1 MTVEGTLQ
9 KLQQMLAAGEVENA
23 ASTIQSCREEL
34 SGEPRALLPLLDQLD
49 RDRNTS
55 VLQPLIEKLQE
66 INLLPLESAIFDLR
80 MKFRDGNHAEA
91 LRAVDKVL
99 AIAND
104 NVEALRTGGRIG
116 NLTRDENVALRYW
129 ERLGRTNPSDA
140 EAALQA
146 ARIHLRRQRYAQAL
160 DWAKQAAERRTD
172 AEPLQI
178 AVSASLETGW
188 EEASDSLLVG
198 LFAIDRG
205 RALTA
210 LSRLLQELDHEGAA
224 RLLASLQ
231 GKFASDPALT
241 EIVNK
246 TYSGWLMAALEQ
258 ELASRELEAAAY
270 YRAARVVKPADSSA
284 QRALDKLCAPSLVA
298 MRETFNSRDFDGAV
312 EHGMMAARINPEC
325 FEAWQTV
332 GRAQFTRGNI
342 AEAGDAF
349 RRCTELNAKDA
360 SSWLTYGLAQN
371 HAGDRLGALRA
382 FQKARALSDSDV
394 KREAEASIASLHA
407 PLVRDARQAAS
418 AGDIDLAWD
427 LSEAVL
433 SIRPSDSEI
442 QQLRRDL
449 LRRQRDD
456 IRQAWDANST
466 SAVELCRRYL
476 QKAPGDSYASTVL
489 GRTLM
494 RTRAYAEALPVWES
508 ISARNPGDSHSH
520 LQVARCCRSLK
531 IRDRGLN
538 AAEKALRL
546 DPELREAAEVAEF
559 LKALPPA
566 NGGSATAAR

>member
-1 MTVEGTLQ
+1 MTVGATLQ
-9 KLQQMLAAGEVENA
+9 ELQQMLAAGEVENA
-23 ASTIQSCREEL
+23 AATIESRREEF
-34 SGEPRALLPLLDQLD
+34 SGEPRALLPILDQLD
-49 RDRNTS
+49 RERNTTA
-55 VLQPLIEKLQE
+55 LRPLIEKLQE
-66 INLLPLESAIFDLR
+66 INLLPLEAAIFDLR
-80 MKFRDGNHAEA
+80 MKFRAGNHAQA
-91 LRAVDKVL
+91 LQSVDKVL

-160 DWAKQAAERRTD
+160 EWAKQAAERRTD

-178 AVSASLETGW
+178 AVSASLESGW

-198 LFAIDRG
+198 LFAVDRA

-210 LSRLLQELDHEGAA
+210 LSRLIQELDYESAA

-231 GKFASDPALT
+231 SKFAGDPALV
-241 EIVNK
+241 EVINK

-270 YRAARVVKPADSSA
+270 YRAAKLVKPSDSNA

-298 MRETFNSRDFDGAV
+298 MRETFNSRDFASAV
-312 EHGMMAARINPEC
+312 EHGMMAARINPDC

-371 HAGDRLGALRA
+371 HAGERLGALKA
-382 FQKARALSDSDV
+382 FQKARAFSDSDV
-394 KREAEASIASLHA
+394 RREAEASIASLHA
-407 PLVRDARQAAS
+407 PLVRDAQQAAS
-418 AGDIDLAWD
+418 AGDVDLAWD
-427 LSEAVL
+427 FSEAIL
-433 SIRPSDSEI
+433 SIRPNDTEI
-442 QQLRRDL
+442 QQLRRDV
-449 LRRQRDD
+449 LRRQRDE
-456 IRQAWDANST
+456 IRQAWEANSP

-476 QKAPGDSYASTVL
+476 QKSPGDSYASTVL

-494 RTRAYAEALPVWES
+494 RMRAYADALPVWES
-508 ISARNPGDSHSH
+508 ISTRNPGDSHSH
-520 LQVARCCRSLK
+520 LQVARCCRSLR
-531 IRDRGLN
+531 IRDRGLS
-538 AAEKALRL
+538 AAEKALKL
-546 DPELREAAEVAEF
+546 DPALREAAELAEF
-559 LKALPPA
+559 LKALPQG
-566 NGGSATAAR
+566 NGGGATLSR